1 MLIFGHKG
9 PEWPW
14 GLFWVLK
21 KALKWVNPLKKVLKR
36 VNPLFWVL
44 KKVLKK
50 VTVLKWALKKVLF
63 WVVSSKKCSKK
74 CLLLKRL
81 RLLKKGLN
89 RVGPSKKMLKRVGV
103 DLPVIGGLSHV
114 YRRIQLVFKGC
125 AGACQDHLVS
135 LDNEFTDVTLALE
148 DGQLVEAHKVI
159 LAGCSTP
166 NLIIW
171 VSNIKLFT
179 LHARITYQASLTK
192 ARQL

>member
-1 MLIFGHKG
+1 
-9 PEWPW
+9 
-14 GLFWVLK
+14 
-21 KALKWVNPLKKVLKR
+21 
-36 VNPLFWVL
+36 
-44 KKVLKK
+44 
-50 VTVLKWALKKVLF
+50 
-63 WVVSSKKCSKK
+63 
-74 CLLLKRL
+74 
-81 RLLKKGLN
+81 
-89 RVGPSKKMLKRVGV
+89 MLKRVGV

-135 LDNEFTDVTLALE
+135 LDNEFTDVTLALDSKLE

-171 VSNIKLFT
+171 VSKIKLFT

>member
-1 MLIFGHKG
+1 
-9 PEWPW
+9 
-14 GLFWVLK
+14 
-21 KALKWVNPLKKVLKR
+21 
-36 VNPLFWVL
+36 
-44 KKVLKK
+44 
-50 VTVLKWALKKVLF
+50 
-63 WVVSSKKCSKK
+63 
-74 CLLLKRL
+74 
-81 RLLKKGLN
+81 
-89 RVGPSKKMLKRVGV
+89 MLKRVGV

-179 LHARITYQASLTK
+179 LHARITYQVSLTK

>member
-1 MLIFGHKG
+1 
-9 PEWPW
+9 
-14 GLFWVLK
+14 
-21 KALKWVNPLKKVLKR
+21 
-36 VNPLFWVL
+36 
-44 KKVLKK
+44 
-50 VTVLKWALKKVLF
+50 
-63 WVVSSKKCSKK
+63 
-74 CLLLKRL
+74 
-81 RLLKKGLN
+81 
-89 RVGPSKKMLKRVGV
+89 MLKRVGV

-159 LAGCSTP
+159 LTGCSAP

-179 LHARITYQASLTK
+179 FHARVISGKSHKGK
-192 ARQL
+192 AIKLMPPIII